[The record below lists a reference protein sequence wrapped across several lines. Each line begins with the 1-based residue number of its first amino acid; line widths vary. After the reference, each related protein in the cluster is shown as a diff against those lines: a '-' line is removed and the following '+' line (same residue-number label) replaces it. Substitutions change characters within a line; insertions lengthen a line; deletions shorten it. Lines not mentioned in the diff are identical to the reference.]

1 MNNYSYSKFTA
12 YKMLIYLFIV
22 QLLIAFVGRS
32 IAPLG
37 MIIGE
42 NLHLSMSQIGM
53 FPAALFLGQSLV
65 SIPAGI
71 LTDRLGSKK
80 MIFMIVFALSGSFIL
95 MSFSISFIIIL
106 LLMIIAGFAYG
117 SSHPTTNR
125 GIIYWFDVKSRGT
138 AMGIKQMGVTA
149 GSALAALLLLPLA
162 KAFSWQISFFTAALI
177 LLLVGFC
184 IYILYKEPQQDMQ
197 EKSQAAVYTTKNS
210 FYELLFLLKHKSLML
225 ITLSAMLLSGS
236 QMILNTFIIL
246 FAYERLGISIILA
259 GVLLGISE
267 SGGSVGRV
275 VWGVISDRLFKGE
288 RIIVLLIISILV
300 AIVSVVVVRLPSGI
314 SFYIVAIIVFVF
326 GFGTSGFNGIWMN
339 ATTEMVDRAKSG
351 AATGVSITFGS
362 WGVIFFPPIFG
373 LILDLT
379 DSYTIAWLF
388 VTMLMLCSIT
398 SLLIVLKIH
407 VKTIKTS

>member
-1 MNNYSYSKFTA
+1 MNNYSCSKFTP
-12 YKMLIYLFIV
+12 YKMLIYLFTI
-22 QLLIAFVGRS
+22 QLLIAFVARS

-37 MIIGE
+37 LIIGE
-42 NLHLSMSQIGM
+42 NLQLTMSQIGM

-65 SIPAGI
+65 SMPAGV
-71 LTDRLGSKK
+71 LTDKLGSRK
-80 MIFMIVFALSGSFIL
+80 MILLIVLALSGSFL
-95 MSFSISFIIIL
+95 VMSFSTSFTFL
-106 LLMIIAGFAYG
+106 LLFMTIAGFAYG

-125 GIIYWFDVKSRGT
+125 GIMYWFDVKGRGT

-149 GSALAALLLLPLA
+149 GSALAAFLLLPLA
-162 KAFSWQISFFTAALI
+162 KSFGWQISFLTAAIILLVIGLI
-177 LLLVGFC
+177 L
-184 IYILYKEPQQDMQ
+184 YMLYKEPQQVPD
-197 EKSQAAVYTTKNS
+197 EKGNLKKPNGYDFRDLIA
-210 FYELLFLLKHKSLML
+210 LLKHKGLML
-225 ITLSAMLLSGS
+225 ITFSAMLLSGT
-236 QMILNTFIIL
+236 QMILNTFIII

-300 AIVSVVVVRLPSGI
+300 AIVSVVVVMLPSGI

>member
-1 MNNYSYSKFTA
+1 MNNHSYPSYPKFTA

-42 NLHLSMSQIGM
+42 DLHLSMSQIGM

-80 MIFMIVFALSGSFIL
+80 MIFMIVFTLSGSFIF
-95 MSFSISFIIIL
+95 MSFSTSFIIIL
-106 LLMIIAGFAYG
+106 LLMVIAGFAYG

-149 GSALAALLLLPLA
+149 RSALAAILLLPLA
-162 KAFSWQISFFTAALI
+162 KSFSWQITFCVAALI

-184 IYILYKEPQQDMQ
+184 IYILYKEPEQEME
-197 EKSQAAVYTTKNS
+197 EKSQANSTTKNS
-210 FYELLFLLKHKSLML
+210 FYELFHLLKHKSLML
-225 ITLSAMLLSGS
+225 ITFSAMLLSGS

-246 FAYERLGISIILA
+246 FAYERLVISIILV
-259 GVLLGISE
+259 GVLVGIDVI
-267 SGGSVGRV
+267 VGCV
-275 VWGVISDRLFKGE
+275 GC
-288 RIIVLLIISILV
+288 
-300 AIVSVVVVRLPSGI
+300 VS
-314 SFYIVAIIVFVF
+314 
-326 GFGTSGFNGIWMN
+326 
-339 ATTEMVDRAKSG
+339 
-351 AATGVSITFGS
+351 
-362 WGVIFFPPIFG
+362 
-373 LILDLT
+373 
-379 DSYTIAWLF
+379 
-388 VTMLMLCSIT
+388 
-398 SLLIVLKIH
+398 
-407 VKTIKTS
+407 